1 MTVEQKSGRE
11 LPSHPPSS
19 FPLSSPS
26 FWEEVATT
34 VGESADPGKRI
45 LQDVEKAD
53 TDTKRVNSED
63 GKEGEDEDPYRK
75 VRKRAR
81 FVSPADAADAERGG
95 SPRLREVT
103 KLEGREKQ
111 EETDTHRSRTDL
123 SYLPNRLDPHLFD
136 ASNAYL
142 ASAEYAPNKFGDIG
156 DYMRKKEVKVQ
167 TQNRDIAMS
176 TADPN
181 LPQIFAGQS
190 FWINGNTHP
199 PMEEL
204 RKMILQRGGEVR
216 PKLWN
221 KGYVKYIIAP
231 MLTQMKFKEF
241 KNYKVVKEGW
251 IVESCKEGKMLDWTR
266 WKLQVQGG
274 WEETGRKGLEGFLR
288 GEASQQ
294 VRESKK
300 ELEQNSDDDPIGGE
314 ENDIIADDGVP
325 QPVAAAPGSGNP
337 PSLTQADPD
346 FKPSTAAT
354 QSLITSSR
362 ANPAPIPISPG
373 FRKAAMFAAEGLPAK
388 VHRPEGAWEHYYT
401 KDSNEH
407 AAEALRNSDWRV
419 RNTAERGNEGGFIDG
434 YYQNSRL
441 HHLSTWKAELKVLVA
456 AAQKQSEENA
466 LSQPSHT
473 AVEQYSLSTAQL
485 PKSAIPIAAAT
496 GNKVIFHVDFDCF
509 FVSCGLATRP
519 HLKGKPSVVCHSQ
532 TGKNASTSEIASAS
546 YEARAKGVK
555 NGMSLGRARQLV
567 GDDLQ
572 TIP

>member
-1 MTVEQKSGRE
+1 M
-11 LPSHPPSS
+11 
-19 FPLSSPS
+19 
-26 FWEEVATT
+26 ATT
-34 VGESADPGKRI
+34 VEPLSHSGKRS
-45 LQDVEKAD
+45 V
-53 TDTKRVNSED
+53 ED
-63 GKEGEDEDPYRK
+63 GRGAECGRATPVANQDGENPYRK
-75 VRKRAR
+75 AGKRAR
-81 FVSPADAADAERGG
+81 FKSPSHDDEAGVPHG
-95 SPRLREVT
+95 SPLREVT
-103 KLEGREKQ
+103 EAEVKHDIAHDQDKDDAG
-111 EETDTHRSRTDL
+111 SRTCL

-136 ASNAYL
+136 AGNAYL
-142 ASAEYAPNKFGDIG
+142 AAPEYAPNKFGDIG
-156 DYMRKKEVKVQ
+156 DYMRKKEIKVQ

-251 IVESCKEGKMLDWTR
+251 IVESCKEGKLLDWTR

-288 GEASQQ
+288 GEPSQR
-294 VRESKK
+294 VKGAKEESD
-300 ELEQNSDDDPIGGE
+300 EGEDDDMQG
-314 ENDIIADDGVP
+314 
-325 QPVAAAPGSGNP
+325 PGSAHE
-337 PSLTQADPD
+337 Q
-346 FKPSTAAT
+346 PSTEPPTPQQDPAPATTGPTSVNLSAVGSGAA
-354 QSLITSSR
+354 SLHLPPALSLSR
-362 ANPAPIPISPG
+362 TAPIPISPG
-373 FRKAAMFAAEGLPAK
+373 YRKAATAASEGLPPK
-388 VHRPEGAWEHYYT
+388 VHRPEGVWEHYYT

-407 AAEALRNSDWRV
+407 AAEALRNSDWRK

-466 LSQPSHT
+466 MSRPSHT
-473 AVEQYSLSTAQL
+473 SVEPYSLSTAQL
-485 PKSAIPIAAAT
+485 PRSAAPVSS
-496 GNKVIFHVDFDCF
+496 GPGDKVIFHVDFDCF

-519 HLKGKPSVVCHSQ
+519 HLRGKPAVVCHSQ
-532 TGKNASTSEIASAS
+532 AGKNASTSEIASAS